1 MLFDGY
7 TILSAVSVYALTG
20 SVTHHEFT
28 IAVEKVLLSVVPLL
42 VSYSAVFFFD
52 QQNFTSNLGCLTEI
66 SFWTLLVQ

>member
-20 SVTHHEFT
+20 PVTHHEFT

-42 VSYSAVFFFD
+42 VSYSAVFFF
-52 QQNFTSNLGCLTEI
+52 LTNRI
-66 SFWTLLVQ
+66 SLQISGV